1 MLLPSAPSKL
11 KYSPDCIS
19 GGIAGHM
26 VLPCR
31 DDSDCN
37 DQGTCTKGNCACKA
51 GFTGSLCQF
60 VVRDEG
66 NCTVTEGQ
74 CSAGDPAFTND
85 QPTKSLDECCYE
97 CASGLWVCVW
107 AIYPGLGRSKANTNR
122 TRCSGWQ
129 KAFRSAPR
137 CPGWWGGTCGR
148 VGGST
153 RVGSLAGGP
162 GYEGHQLRTR

>member
-1 MLLPSAPSKL
+1 MDHSEDLSTWVLHNPQRFPRDPKFSGIALGATRPHRSVHAPSCSRL
-11 KYSPDCIS
+11 SRLSCPAPSYSRKSADLGVHRGS
-19 GGIAGHM
+19 T
-26 VLPCR
+26 LPARHSANTPPPAHAKC
-31 DDSDCN
+31 
-37 DQGTCTKGNCACKA
+37 CAMS
-51 GFTGSLCQF
+51 SLWGC
-60 VVRDEG
+60 
-66 NCTVTEGQ
+66 
-74 CSAGDPAFTND
+74 AF
-85 QPTKSLDECCYE
+85 
-97 CASGLWVCVW
+97 GLWVCVW